1 MSCMSTTEGINELYE
16 VMNEDIS
23 FEEKAQR
30 ALEIGER
37 YLNVDN
43 GHLTQI
49 HPESE
54 YWKAISSTDPPEGEF
69 PPGLL
74 LDLKTTYCR
83 RVISEDDSIALH
95 DAARQGWED
104 DPAFQE
110 HGLYCYHGSPLK
122 IDDETYGTVCFV
134 SKEPREEPFTEED
147 TTFAELI
154 ARLLEYELRRERTE
168 KEMERLEEFANVLSH
183 DIRNPL
189 TAAVGRVELANDQHE
204 SEHLTKAT
212 EALDRIEEIISEVLA
227 MAVQGQAVKETEE
240 VRLADIVD
248 ECWEMIDTA
257 DTSVT
262 VDRDLTFRAA
272 ESRLQH
278 LFENLF
284 RNAVEHGGADVS
296 INVGSLQDGDGFYVE
311 NDGPP
316 IPEEDREK
324 IFETD
329 YTTGR
334 GNLGLG
340 MSIIK
345 GVATAHGWQLT
356 VTDGSTG
363 GARFEFSDVIIVDS
377 PDE

>member
-1 MSCMSTTEGINELYE
+1 MSTTEGINELYG

-23 FEEKAQR
+23 FQEKAQR

-95 DAARQGWED
+95 NASEQGWED

-204 SEHLTKAT
+204 SEHLAKAT

-227 MAVQGQAVKETEE
+227 MALQGQAVEETDEI
-240 VRLADIVD
+240 RLTDIAA
-248 ECWEMIDTA
+248 ECWEIIDAA
-257 DTSVT
+257 DASLT
-262 VDRDLTFRAA
+262 VDRDLAFRAD

-284 RNAVEHGGADVS
+284 RNAVEHGGEDVT
-296 INVGSLQDGDGFYVE
+296 INVGSLQDGEGFYVE

-363 GARFEFSDVIIVDS
+363 GARFEFSDVIIVNS